1 MSSYGSSAMF
11 QDGWLAGG
19 PANGSAP
26 SLEVESSEVLVRLS
40 VEPTSLEDLLDTL
53 AGLDFPVNPNIL
65 HHATAVTIEFPSSLR
80 DVNKIK
86 DALAMFGPSAG
97 PAEILR
103 F

>member
-1 MSSYGSSAMF
+1 MSSYGTSAMF
-11 QDGWLAGG
+11 QDGWLASG

-26 SLEVESSEVLVRLS
+26 LEVESSDVLVRLS
-40 VEPTSLEDLLDTL
+40 VEPASLEDLLDTL
-53 AGLDFPVNPNIL
+53 AGLDFPVNPNIQ
-65 HHATAVTIEFPSSLR
+65 HHATAVTIEFASSLR